1 VRPRGLRPTF
11 VRTDFGRQSSAAAVL
26 HDYYRFLRG
35 ARGLAPSKALANIG
49 QDKLWRH
56 KLPTYSAFLQ
66 FASHS
71 FRFGVRRDIF
81 SYMAGPGIH
90 QFQNLSMQQVLAP
103 QLQQS
108 LQILQAPTL
117 ELRNIVQQEL
127 QTNPVLE
134 EEVGTFESE
143 ERAKDDRE
151 FQEEFERLAKLDE
164 EWRDYMAQNVS
175 YSSRNPED
183 EERRQ
188 FFFDSIA
195 SQETLQQHLLE
206 QLNTAEVPEAQREA
220 AELIIGNIDELGF
233 LQSSLEEISQNTKH
247 TLEELQQTLDLV
259 QTFHPVGVGARDL
272 RDCLL
277 IQLRRLG
284 KQGSLEYQIVS
295 EFLED
300 LGRRRFPEVARR
312 LGVPVE
318 QVQKAAN
325 FISTLDPKPGQ
336 IFSPDPNSYVL
347 PDVSVDK
354 IGDDFFVTLNGDQIP
369 HLRIS
374 KTYKELMTQGSNGSD
389 VRDYIREKIRSGK
402 FLIKSIHQRQQ
413 TILNIA
419 NEIVKRQR
427 EFLESGT
434 AFLKPMTM
442 VQIAEAVGV
451 HETTV
456 SRAISG
462 KYMATP
468 QGVFEMKYFFTPGY
482 QTTDGAALSNTS
494 VKEAI
499 ADLVRG
505 EQPRNPLSD
514 KEIVEILS
522 DRGIPIAR
530 RTVAK
535 YRAELNIL
543 PSNLRKQY

>member
-1 VRPRGLRPTF
+1 
-11 VRTDFGRQSSAAAVL
+11 
-26 HDYYRFLRG
+26 
-35 ARGLAPSKALANIG
+35 
-49 QDKLWRH
+49 
-56 KLPTYSAFLQ
+56 
-66 FASHS
+66 
-71 FRFGVRRDIF
+71 
-81 SYMAGPGIH
+81 
-90 QFQNLSMQQVLAP
+90 MQQVLAP

-117 ELRNIVQQEL
+117 ELRNIVQQEI

-134 EEVGTFESE
+134 EEIGTFESE
-143 ERAKDDRE
+143 DRTKEDRE
-151 FQEEFERLAKLDE
+151 FQEEFERLARLDE

-195 SQETLQQHLLE
+195 TQETLQQHLLE
-206 QLNTAEVPEAQREA
+206 QLNTAEVTKSQRAA

-233 LQSSLEEISQNTKH
+233 LQSPVEEIAQNTGH
-247 TLEELQQTLDLV
+247 SPEELQEMLDLV

-272 RDCLL
+272 KDCLL

-284 KQGSLEYQIVS
+284 KQDSIEYAIVQ

-312 LGVPVE
+312 LGISVE

-336 IFSPDPNSYVL
+336 IFAPDPNSYVL

-354 IGDDFFVTLNGDQIP
+354 IDDGYSVTLNGDQIP

-374 KTYKELMTQGSNGSD
+374 KTYKDLMTQGSNATE

-419 NEIVKRQR
+419 NEIVKRQQ

-482 QTTDGAALSNTS
+482 QTADGAALSNTS

-505 EQPRNPLSD
+505 EQARNPLSD